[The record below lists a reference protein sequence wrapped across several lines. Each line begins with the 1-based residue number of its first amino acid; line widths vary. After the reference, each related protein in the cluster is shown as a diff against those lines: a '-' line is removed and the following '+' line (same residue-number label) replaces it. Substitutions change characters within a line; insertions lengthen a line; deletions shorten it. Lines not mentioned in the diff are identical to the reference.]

1 MAKKLNP
8 KETVDLKE
16 LLMSEVIQT
25 VALTNLLDRK
35 DIIFDVTVSNKQSN
49 EPAVTTRL
57 IELINN
63 LSESQQQALL
73 TTLVDLVEKA
83 EAYYLNFLK
92 WKKRVDFQPAYA
104 EVHLVSEKYQFG
116 HYLIECNIKA
126 ITPDNIEHT
135 EERQRPQ
142 RRERP
147 RKSCLMV
154 VDYATLDRAYR
165 DCIRNISASGLFIE
179 TRTSFS
185 IGQKIT
191 LTFSASN
198 YERPIKITGKIAR
211 TASGGIGVK
220 FKTENQ
226 DLEAMIKSL

>member
-1 MAKKLNP
+1 M
-8 KETVDLKE
+8 
-16 LLMSEVIQT
+16 
-25 VALTNLLDRK
+25 
-35 DIIFDVTVSNKQSN
+35 TVSTQQPDESSLIS
-49 EPAVTTRL
+49 RL

-73 TTLVDLVEKA
+73 TTLLDLVEKA
-83 EAYYLNFLK
+83 EAYYLNFLE
-92 WKKRVDFQPAYA
+92 WKKTVNFQPAYA

-126 ITPDNIEHT
+126 ITPDTIEHS
-135 EERQRPQ
+135 EEWQRPQ

-147 RKSCLMV
+147 RKSCLML
-154 VDYATLDRAYR
+154 VDYATLDRAYK

-179 TRTSFS
+179 TRTPFS

-191 LTFSASN
+191 LTFSSSN

-211 TASGGIGVK
+211 TGPGGIGVR

-226 DLEAMIKSL
+226 DLIAVINALQCIRVKPAF